1 MESSVASLKKELVHH
16 KDYQTW
22 ENAKASLFEYVE
34 VFYSSQ
40 RLHSSL
46 GYKTPAAF
54 EQAAWSLNLCPL
66 FLRNSRC
73 EGMA

>member
-54 EQAAWSLNLCPL
+54 E
-66 FLRNSRC
+66 
-73 EGMA
+73 